1 MLHFHI
7 TVNGYKYNGFHP
19 MGKAPE
25 QKKEVDAGCCQ
36 PLTISLKRS
45 KS

>member
-25 QKKEVDAGCCQ
+25 QKKRLTQDAVN
-36 PLTISLKRS
+36 L
-45 KS
+45 